1 MAFVV
6 NHYELLQLPINA
18 TTEQIKA
25 AYNEKIEYATPAM
38 AEQYKT
44 AYYILTD
51 PVRRQK
57 YDVSLG
63 IHKYRNVPVIY
74 RIGKAIARVILTVLD
89 ALFSFYWCF
98 LFVIIVAIAG
108 FGIYKWKNTGALPD
122 IVTFCALHRYEIIM
136 LAGFAAIDLLGH
148 FYVRRA
154 NRFLKHYNWEYIVKE
169 EKNNGRKLHR

>member
-18 TTEQIKA
+18 TTEQIKG
-25 AYNEKIEYATPAM
+25 AYNEKMEHATPAM

-57 YDVSLG
+57 YDLSLG

-108 FGIYKWKNTGALPD
+108 LGIYKWKTTGVLPD
-122 IVTFCALHRYEIIM
+122 IVTFGTLHRYEIIM

-169 EKNNGRKLHR
+169 GKNNG

>member
-25 AYNEKIEYATPAM
+25 AYNEKMEHATPAM

-57 YDVSLG
+57 YDLSLG
-63 IHKYRNVPVIY
+63 FHKYRNVPVIY
-74 RIGKAIARVILTVLD
+74 RIGKAIARMILTVLD

-108 FGIYKWKNTGALPD
+108 FGIYKWKTAGVLPD

-154 NRFLKHYNWEYIVKE
+154 NRYLKHYNWEYIVKE

>member
-25 AYNEKIEYATPAM
+25 AYNEKMEHATPAM

-57 YDVSLG
+57 YDMSLG

-74 RIGKAIARVILTVLD
+74 RIGKAIARAVPSKLLIKALTVLKILLKLSIMEM
-89 ALFSFYWCF
+89 AICF
-98 LFVIIVAIAG
+98 RNL
-108 FGIYKWKNTGALPD
+108 
-122 IVTFCALHRYEIIM
+122 
-136 LAGFAAIDLLGH
+136 
-148 FYVRRA
+148 
-154 NRFLKHYNWEYIVKE
+154 
-169 EKNNGRKLHR
+169 

>member
-6 NHYELLQLPINA
+6 NHYDLLQLPINA
-18 TTEQIKA
+18 TTEQIKG
-25 AYNEKIEYATPAM
+25 AYNEKMEHATPAM

-57 YDVSLG
+57 YDLSLG

-74 RIGKAIARVILTVLD
+74 RIGKAIARMILTVLD

-108 FGIYKWKNTGALPD
+108 FGIYKWKTAGVLPD
-122 IVTFCALHRYEIIM
+122 IVTFCALHRYGIIM

-154 NRFLKHYNWEYIVKE
+154 NRFLKHFNWEYIVKE

>member
-6 NHYELLQLPINA
+6 NHYQLLQLPINA
-18 TTEQIKA
+18 TTEQIKG
-25 AYNEKIEYATPAM
+25 AYNEKMEHATPAM

-57 YDVSLG
+57 YDLSLG

-108 FGIYKWKNTGALPD
+108 LGIYKWKTTGVLPD
-122 IVTFCALHRYEIIM
+122 IVTFGTLHRYEIIM

-169 EKNNGRKLHR
+169 GKNNG

>member
-25 AYNEKIEYATPAM
+25 AYNEKMEHATPAM

-57 YDVSLG
+57 YDMSLG

-98 LFVIIVAIAG
+98 LFVIIAAIAG
-108 FGIYKWKNTGALPD
+108 FGYINGETRE
-122 IVTFCALHRYEIIM
+122 FCRT
-136 LAGFAAIDLLGH
+136 
-148 FYVRRA
+148 
-154 NRFLKHYNWEYIVKE
+154 
-169 EKNNGRKLHR
+169 

>member
-1 MAFVV
+1 MAFIV

-18 TTEQIKA
+18 TSEQVKA
-25 AYNEKIEYATPAM
+25 AYNEKMEHATSTM

-57 YDVSLG
+57 YDMSLG

-98 LFVIIVAIAG
+98 LFVIIAAIAG
-108 FGIYKWKNTGALPD
+108 FWIYKWRTEGVLPD
-122 IVTFCALHRYEIIM
+122 IVAFCMLHRYEIIM
-136 LAGFAAIDLLGH
+136 LVGFAAIDLLGH

-169 EKNNGRKLHR
+169 GKSNGRKLHR